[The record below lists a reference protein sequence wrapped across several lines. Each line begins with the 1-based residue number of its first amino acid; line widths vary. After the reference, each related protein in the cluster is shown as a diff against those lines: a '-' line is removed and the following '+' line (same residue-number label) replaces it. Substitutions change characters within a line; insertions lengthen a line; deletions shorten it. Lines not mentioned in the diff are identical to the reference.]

1 LVGVSGR
8 RRRSRGLGTLN
19 AVGSD
24 FDDRCGILWFNQE
37 WELVRFVDLSWFGR
51 EIYDIVVADSPRTVP
66 TTHDT
71 LAAAKSR
78 IAQLEESWEVAAE
91 TTAATIGAAVPEQ
104 IDTDR
109 ND

>member
-1 LVGVSGR
+1 
-8 RRRSRGLGTLN
+8 
-19 AVGSD
+19 
-24 FDDRCGILWFNQE
+24 
-37 WELVRFVDLSWFGR
+37 
-51 EIYDIVVADSPRTVP
+51 VADSPGAVP